1 MFSGSLHTWL
11 HTNCWALYRGL
22 SRSRPQVTAP
32 SPVPSRHQP
41 RTDGTRGAVPGG
53 LGEAAALRHK
63 HWSSDGSATRAGHG
77 CVHLPPTAA
86 SGSPSIRT
94 LCSAGASPHPG
105 LLMLRACGLR
115 GGAFPGTCGGQT
127 PRTGTT
133 AHTGQGSPQAPRQ
146 LSRFLGLVL
155 QLDWGGSHLFKRLH
169 QCPWGRELA
178 VTPTPQGSHITP
190 APNAHLQLDHPGVQ
204 PKNLATCVLANSPRL
219 LARAQGGQDGTR
231 GQSTGAPGD

>member
-11 HTNCWALYRGL
+11 HTNWWALYRGL
-22 SRSRPQVTAP
+22 SRPRPQVTAP

-86 SGSPSIRT
+86 PGSPFIRT

-105 LLMLRACGLR
+105 LLTLRACGLR

-155 QLDWGGSHLFKRLH
+155 QLDWGGEPSVQTLAPVSLGKGAGSDPHTSGLPH
-169 QCPWGRELA
+169 HPCPKC
-178 VTPTPQGSHITP
+178 PP
-190 APNAHLQLDHPGVQ
+190 AA
-204 PKNLATCVLANSPRL
+204 
-219 LARAQGGQDGTR
+219 
-231 GQSTGAPGD
+231 

>member
-1 MFSGSLHTWL
+1 MAHRAQCRGAWVRLLLSD
-11 HTNCWALYRGL
+11 TNTGLQTEALRAPDMAVFTC
-22 SRSRPQVTAP
+22 RPQ
-32 SPVPSRHQP
+32 R
-41 RTDGTRGAVPGG
+41 
-53 LGEAAALRHK
+53 
-63 HWSSDGSATRAGHG
+63 
-77 CVHLPPTAA
+77 PP
-86 SGSPSIRT
+86 GSPSIRT

-155 QLDWGGSHLFKRLH
+155 QLDWGGEPSV
-169 QCPWGRELA
+169 QTLA
-178 VTPTPQGSHITP
+178 PVSLGKGTPQGSHITP

-219 LARAQGGQDGTR
+219 LARAQGGQDSTR